1 MSEMVTNLTVRKTE
15 NGIPTALKT
24 NNHASGT
31 PIRPAKKFQA
41 KKVDRGARPS
51 IAPATVES
59 AKKATTRME
68 TARKEKEEKTT
79 KSTWHKGDTMLKA
92 ALAKKKIINVLQCSA

>member
-41 KKVDRGARPS
+41 KKVCPPRAGRPWS
-51 IAPATVES
+51 
-59 AKKATTRME
+59 R
-68 TARKEKEEKTT
+68 R
-79 KSTWHKGDTMLKA
+79 
-92 ALAKKKIINVLQCSA
+92 